1 MMRLLQL
8 IVVSCLSLSSL
19 AQATDNVFRWAPLQG
34 VTEFTQL
41 KTLQGLPV
49 PLRSSGTLQ
58 LDNDSLLWHTTRP
71 VEQKLLISAAGVSQW
86 QQQDYVALSGSEFV
100 GQLMLAVL
108 HQDEAFIAE
117 HFSVV
122 SASDSCVELHPRQA
136 PLNQLFAQIAL
147 CGEQQLQQLTLKEVN
162 GNSTVIG
169 LTPILGVP

>member
-1 MMRLLQL
+1 MIRLLHL
-8 IVVSCLSLSSL
+8 IVVSCLSLSSFV
-19 AQATDNVFRWAPLQG
+19 QATDNVLRWKPLQG
-34 VTEFTQL
+34 ATGFTQL

-58 LDNDSLLWHTTRP
+58 LNNDSLLWHTTLP

-108 HQDEAFIAE
+108 HQDETFIAE
-117 HFSVV
+117 RFSVV

-136 PLNQLFAQIAL
+136 PLNQLFTQIAL

-162 GNSTVIG
+162 GNSTVIS
-169 LTPILGVP
+169 LTPILGVQ